1 MATFYQDAVKQIG
14 TTEEIFHSLYVQE
27 DKPKTSWWVHWVVN
41 CLLALI
47 KLLKSGRLDV
57 NSLKLEA
64 KHAIKELAEVQSELL
79 VSKRERIDILQSG
92 IQTTLKKELK
102 SVEDKNIVS
111 KSSDI
116 KSSSAGVTKETQT
129 TFAASYSV

>member
-1 MATFYQDAVKQIG
+1 M
-14 TTEEIFHSLYVQE
+14 
-27 DKPKTSWWVHWVVN
+27 
-41 CLLALI
+41 I

-64 KHAIKELAEVQSELL
+64 KHAIKELAEVQSALL
-79 VSKRERIDILQSG
+79 VSKRERIDILQCG

-129 TFAASYSV
+129 TFDASYSV